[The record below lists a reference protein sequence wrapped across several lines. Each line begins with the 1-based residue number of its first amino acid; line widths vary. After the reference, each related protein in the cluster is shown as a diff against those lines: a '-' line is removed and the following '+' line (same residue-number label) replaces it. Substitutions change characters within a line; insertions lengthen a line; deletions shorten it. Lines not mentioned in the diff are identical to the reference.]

1 MRFSKIKQND
11 IANGLGI
18 VMSLWTQGCP
28 HNCKGCFNKETWDFN
43 GGKEFKDED
52 LNFIIENIDKNNI
65 KRNLSILGGE
75 PLCPQNIDQ
84 IINICKVFKEV
95 YPYKLIYIWT
105 GYILEE
111 FNEKQKDILKYINIL
126 IDGKFEE
133 KNKNLSIK
141 LRGSSNQRIIDVK
154 KSLENKKVVLLDVDV
169 KTL

>member
-1 MRFSKIKQND
+1 M
-11 IANGLGI
+11 
-18 VMSLWTQGCP
+18 
-28 HNCKGCFNKETWDFN
+28 
-43 GGKEFKDED
+43 
-52 LNFIIENIDKNNI
+52 
-65 KRNLSILGGE
+65 GGE
-75 PLCPQNIDQ
+75 PLCPKNIDQ

-95 YPYKLIYIWT
+95 YPDKLIYIWT

-154 KSLENKKVVLLDVDV
+154 KSLEQERVVLLDLEV